1 MNKYSCGVFAFY
13 FLVMLSSCEQSSKE
27 EIIEGHILIDTKKN
41 QDIKASDFLSD
52 IKVIELSSS
61 KDAFL
66 GKLDKIKIY
75 NDTIYILDIQHT
87 HTVKAFD
94 LEGKYLFALKTS
106 LEDTDHE
113 IEIID
118 FDISEQGE
126 LFVLDG
132 RRQIIHQFNST
143 GGLLKSLPLKFY
155 AHKFVYQN
163 NSFIFFKNKFANNG
177 ESEDN
182 FYDILITNRA
192 GKIRNRYKPFQIPEG
207 EFTRFSPNEVFSKLS
222 STLLYTE
229 FLNDTIFQINDGM
242 LKYKYLV
249 NFLDANL
256 SKEEKKLDF
265 KKLKSILLDPQ
276 RNIAFG
282 QTNINE
288 NEEVLFFQYIDKQKP
303 AFFLYDKNRQKKIYA
318 RRIIDDFN
326 QGYMPPLVSLSK
338 EYLIS
343 VLDELELEK
352 MGDIQIDTNVKFKK
366 IYDNVVKKGT
376 NYIYLSKLK

>member
-1 MNKYSCGVFAFY
+1 
-13 FLVMLSSCEQSSKE
+13 
-27 EIIEGHILIDTKKN
+27 
-41 QDIKASDFLSD
+41 
-52 IKVIELSSS
+52 
-61 KDAFL
+61 
-66 GKLDKIKIY
+66 
-75 NDTIYILDIQHT
+75 
-87 HTVKAFD
+87 
-94 LEGKYLFALKTS
+94 
-106 LEDTDHE
+106 
-113 IEIID
+113 
-118 FDISEQGE
+118 
-126 LFVLDG
+126 
-132 RRQIIHQFNST
+132 
-143 GGLLKSLPLKFY
+143 
-155 AHKFVYQN
+155 
-163 NSFIFFKNKFANNG
+163 
-177 ESEDN
+177 
-182 FYDILITNRA
+182 
-192 GKIRNRYKPFQIPEG
+192 
-207 EFTRFSPNEVFSKLS
+207 
-222 STLLYTE
+222 
-229 FLNDTIFQINDGM
+229 M